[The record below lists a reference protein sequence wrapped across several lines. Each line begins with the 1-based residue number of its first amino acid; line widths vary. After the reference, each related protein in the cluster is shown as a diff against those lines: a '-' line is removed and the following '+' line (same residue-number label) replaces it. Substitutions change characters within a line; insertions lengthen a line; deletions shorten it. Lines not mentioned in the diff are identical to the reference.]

1 MEDIRKKHIAIIGVY
16 DRTEKF
22 GFKIFR
28 DLIKAGFNI
37 TGVNPRGIEVLD
49 RKTYKGIKDI
59 NASIDMIITIVPPGV
74 TEKVVQD
81 AIELGIKQIWMQPGS
96 ESPAAIKKAEDAGI
110 NVRHNACFMVENGIW

>member
-1 MEDIRKKHIAIIGVY
+1 MEDMRKKHIAIIGVS

-96 ESPAAIKKAEDAGI
+96 ESPAAIKKTEDAGI

>member
-1 MEDIRKKHIAIIGVY
+1 MDNARKKHIAIIGVSE
-16 DRTEKF
+16 RTEKF

-37 TGVNPRGIEVLD
+37 TGVNPRGMEVLG
-49 RKTYKGIKDI
+49 RKIYKNIKDI
-59 NASIDMIITIVPPGV
+59 NTPIDMIITIVPPEV

-96 ESPAAIKKAEDAGI
+96 ESPAAIKKAESSGI
-110 NVRHNACFMVENGIW
+110 TVRHDACFMVEHGIW

>member
-1 MEDIRKKHIAIIGVY
+1 MDNARKKHIAIIGVSE
-16 DRTEKF
+16 RTEKF

-37 TGVNPRGIEVLD
+37 TGVNPRGMEVLG
-49 RKTYKGIKDI
+49 RKIYKNIKDI
-59 NASIDMIITIVPPGV
+59 NTPIDMIITIVPPEV

-96 ESPAAIKKAEDAGI
+96 ESPAAINKAESSGI
-110 NVRHNACFMVENGIW
+110 IVRHDACFMVEHGIW